1 MMICRKQWERD
12 AERIG
17 YEYILDLLT
26 LEEAIK
32 ELQKFGF
39 NHFEAGEYLDS
50 CRPGGCYV

>member
-1 MMICRKQWERD
+1 MICRKQWERD
-12 AERIG
+12 AKRIG

-39 NHFEAGEYLDS
+39 SNYDAGEYLDS
-50 CRPGGCYV
+50 CRPGDSYV